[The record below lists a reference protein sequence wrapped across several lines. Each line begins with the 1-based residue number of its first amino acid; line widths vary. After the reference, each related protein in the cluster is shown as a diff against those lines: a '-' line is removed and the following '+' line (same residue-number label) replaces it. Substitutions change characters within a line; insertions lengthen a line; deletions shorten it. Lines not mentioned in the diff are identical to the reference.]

1 MKRLWKVSGWSFHC
15 VVRWHFHLIGVWFF
29 IKFHFVAMTSCYK
42 ICSERW
48 LAPWIKQMVRHIQK
62 CVCSGGA
69 GPTASSNKKC
79 MPCLGRVCLF
89 SGDGWALWIVTS
101 KHKHE
106 FWQTCFTPAC
116 AHTPGSGVIH
126 QSHRYW
132 CVRALPAHSWITWK
146 YLRALAPTHVGSH
159 GAGGEILIFTKWL
172 TLNTWFLHLW
182 HPVCLFFF

>member
-1 MKRLWKVSGWSFHC
+1 MT
-15 VVRWHFHLIGVWFF
+15 
-29 IKFHFVAMTSCYK
+29 MTSCYK